1 MPLPVI
7 AAGLGPLISSV
18 ILTLVRI
25 YAVQMIG
32 KILLTVGVGLFAY
45 NYAVPEIN
53 NWIASKFHALP
64 DFVRASAGAAGLD
77 VFVTMVVSAM
87 SVKAVARLFF
97 GKRSSP

>member
-45 NYAVPEIN
+45 NYAVPELN
-53 NWIASKFHALP
+53 GWIASKFNALP
-64 DFVRASAGAAGLD
+64 DFVRASVGACGLD

-87 SVKAVARLFF
+87 SVRAVSSFFF
-97 GKRSSP
+97 GRRES